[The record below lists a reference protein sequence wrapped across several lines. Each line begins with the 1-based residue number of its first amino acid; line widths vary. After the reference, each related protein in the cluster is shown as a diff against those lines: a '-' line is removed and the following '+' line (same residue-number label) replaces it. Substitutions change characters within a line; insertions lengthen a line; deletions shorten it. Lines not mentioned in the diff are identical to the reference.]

1 MKWTLPEPPT
11 MHKQPQ
17 ADRKPP
23 TTANNRRQ
31 PHQDQHRYPV
41 HLPTTTTRCNQTT
54 QLQGGYVRGPPP
66 LTEDIHLDDLYT
78 RYRQRL
84 RKSLFRS
91 GLWISLVACVVSII
105 IGVIYQQ
112 ELFHTLLL
120 ASAALISASI
130 LTALQFPAV
139 LSSPAAALA
148 FAIVTTFSLGTIAAI
163 TGEELA
169 PLPLFAV
176 FLGIHTM
183 LPISWPVSVVLAL
196 FMTAIHVVYRLCI
209 APDYSPN
216 LPVLFGE
223 IVMLASASVS
233 GLYYRIMSD
242 AAHTRTVDGTRTGIE
257 QRVKLECERQQQEQL
272 LLSVIP
278 AYIAAEVKRSIM
290 LKMADACQRAGG
302 QSNSSATRFH
312 ELHVQRHNNVSI
324 LYADIVN
331 FTPLSE
337 QLTASDLVKTLNDL
351 FGRFDQIAQEN
362 QCLRIKIL
370 GDCYYCVSGLPVSIR
385 QHASNCVNMGL
396 QMIDAIRHVREATG
410 INVDMR
416 IGIHTG
422 NVLCGVLGLRKW
434 QFDVWSDD
442 VTLANHMESGGV
454 AGRVH
459 ITKKTLDFLNGEFEV
474 EEGNGGSRDSYLAD
488 HKIETYLIVPPKK
501 PTYIS
506 HPVPR
511 VIECSNSLEAADNP
525 TDQQQQQQVGSNVYS
540 SGGSHGS
547 RNADAEAFEKL
558 LPLTIVN
565 FKGVDGAQ
573 SPTGATAGG
582 GLGGGSSSPEPK
594 LPQLSSTTTS
604 MSIKEEED
612 EDAVELRHNEA
623 KDATSLLPES
633 VATANEL
640 ANNNTHASLTPKS
653 SLSLPNDDGLSASGS
668 EGGAV
673 ATTPTTNITENPLAH
688 LDSSAALNGNAIA
701 NSVNSTNAAAAGSG
715 GAGTAATTTTG
726 NNLLT
731 SDVPEAKSKRKL
743 SVQGLISFADR
754 RRSSASFTERKMSF
768 HTNESFRSHSG
779 HVTRNRPSSKMT
791 KYVECWGADRP
802 FANIAESKLYK
813 NIGLASITMIESNL
827 LPPERKCFNFNCFG
841 PPTELKPLTMW
852 YRNTPREV
860 MYRAQPD
867 THFRYDL
874 ICAFLLFVSIAAVQL
889 IVMDINLALLGSLIA
904 TFISLGLFLYLSNM
918 HVPDINSTTS
928 DRNGPGQVVASS
940 RFLRMA
946 IFIIVNILI
955 SACAVF
961 SVINFAFED
970 YSVEEVSNL
979 NFTGISNIS
988 NDSSIPDI
996 DSISPYPDLQIAPI
1010 YLFCC
1015 AISLAAVSAFLR
1027 SGFIL
1032 KFFTMFVALVC
1043 QIVVL
1048 HFSNLFELYNARYRM
1063 DYFPIEV
1070 KSFLLLLLVV
1080 AVLHT
1085 LDRQGEYVAR
1095 TDFLWKAKLKV
1106 EQEEVETMRGINK
1119 ILLENILPAHV
1130 ATHFLSQQ
1138 NTSELYHESYSCVAV
1153 MFASIPNYKEFYD
1166 ETDVNKQGLECL
1178 RLLNEIICD
1187 FDKLLLKPKFSGIE
1201 KIKTIASTYMCA
1213 SGLRPGKEEGAKDE
1227 KRTEEHNV
1235 VILVEF
1241 AIALMSILDSINR
1254 ESFQRF
1260 RLRIGLNH
1268 GPVIAGVIGAQK
1280 PQYDIWSN
1288 TVNVASRMDSC
1299 GVMGRLQTTE
1309 HTAKILM
1316 AAGYECEC
1324 RGLTYVKGKGNL
1336 VTYFVKTPFDGKL

>member
-1 MKWTLPEPPT
+1 MLKE
-11 MHKQPQ
+11 
-17 ADRKPP
+17 R
-23 TTANNRRQ
+23 TA
-31 PHQDQHRYPV
+31 
-41 HLPTTTTRCNQTT
+41 
-54 QLQGGYVRGPPP
+54 
-66 LTEDIHLDDLYT
+66 TEDIHLDDLYT

-91 GLWISLVACVVSII
+91 GLLISLVACVVSILIGI
-105 IGVIYQQ
+105 IFQQ
-112 ELFHTLLL
+112 QLLQTLLL
-120 ASAALISASI
+120 ALAALISAGI

-139 LSSPAAALA
+139 LNSPVAALS
-148 FAIVTTFSLGTIAAI
+148 FAVATTFSLGTIAAV
-163 TGEELA
+163 TSEELA
-169 PLPLFAV
+169 PLPLYAI

-183 LPISWPVSVVLAL
+183 LPISWPVSVVLAV
-196 FMTAIHVVYRLCI
+196 FMTAIHIVYRI
-209 APDYSPN
+209 GMSPDYTPN
-216 LPVLFGE
+216 LPLVFGE
-223 IVMLASASVS
+223 LVMLASASIS

-257 QRVKLECERQQQEQL
+257 QRVKLECEREQQEQL

-302 QSNSSATRFH
+302 QSTTSATRFH

-370 GDCYYCVSGLPVSIR
+370 GDCYYCVSGLPVSR
-385 QHASNCVNMGL
+385 PQHATNCVNMGL

-459 ITKKTLDFLNGEFEV
+459 ITKRTLQCLNDKFEV
-474 EEGNGGSRDSYLAD
+474 EEGNGASRDSYLAD

-501 PTYIS
+501 TTYVS
-506 HPVPR
+506 HFVPQ
-511 VIECSNSLEAADNP
+511 VIEMTP
-525 TDQQQQQQVGSNVYS
+525 TPDKESPKLAKNNIHQNNDTEVDS
-540 SGGSHGS
+540 S
-547 RNADAEAFEKL
+547 DKPL
-558 LPLTIVN
+558 LPLTVVN
-565 FKGVDGAQ
+565 FKSHDNDETFVTKII
-573 SPTGATAGG
+573 STTNN
-582 GLGGGSSSPEPK
+582 PELK
-594 LPQLSSTTTS
+594 IPQLSSTAS

-612 EDAVELRHNEA
+612 EDTVELKHPASNALNHEESNTERITASCKNTIKQQDSFTDSHN
-623 KDATSLLPES
+623 T
-633 VATANEL
+633 
-640 ANNNTHASLTPKS
+640 
-653 SLSLPNDDGLSASGS
+653 NDDGNVQSTGINALVVTIIN
-668 EGGAV
+668 ENDCNV
-673 ATTPTTNITENPLAH
+673 KTKTETENAME
-688 LDSSAALNGNAIA
+688 DITA
-701 NSVNSTNAAAAGSG
+701 TNVD
-715 GAGTAATTTTG
+715 TTTTTVKKVHATNASTVLG
-726 NNLLT
+726 GSNLLAT
-731 SDVPEAKSKRKL
+731 DTTEAKNRRKL
-743 SVQGLISFADR
+743 SVQ
-754 RRSSASFTERKMSF
+754 
-768 HTNESFRSHSG
+768 
-779 HVTRNRPSSKMT
+779 
-791 KYVECWGADRP
+791 
-802 FANIAESKLYK
+802 AESKLVK
-813 NIGLASITMIESNL
+813 NIGLASIAMIESNL

-841 PPTELKPLTMW
+841 APTELRPLTMW
-852 YRNTPREV
+852 YRNTPREA
-860 MYRAQPD
+860 MYRARPD
-867 THFRYDL
+867 THFRYDV
-874 ICAFLLFVSIAAVQL
+874 ICAFLLFISMAAVQL
-889 IVMDINLALLGSLIA
+889 IVLDVSIALLGSLM
-904 TFISLGLFLYLSNM
+904 TSCLSLALFLYLSNVQ
-918 HVPDINSTTS
+918 VPEVNGTVTE
-928 DRNGPGQVVASS
+928 RNGTGQVVASS
-940 RFLRMA
+940 RYLRLA
-946 IFIIVNILI
+946 IFIIVNILV
-955 SACAVF
+955 SASAVF
-961 SVINFAFED
+961 SVIDF
-970 YSVEEVSNL
+970 SVGPVTDLNL
-979 NFTGISNIS
+979 NASNYS
-988 NDSSIPDI
+988 TDSHFENDMVSEVMPILL
-996 DSISPYPDLQIAPI
+996 YHRLEVAPI

-1032 KFFTMFVALVC
+1032 KLFIMLSSLISQVIA
-1043 QIVVL
+1043 L
-1048 HFSNLFELYNARYRM
+1048 HFSDLYQQYNFLYM
-1063 DYFPIEV
+1063 DYSLPLEV
-1070 KSFLLLLLVV
+1070 KGFLLLLLVI
-1080 AVLHT
+1080 AILHT

-1130 ATHFLSQQ
+1130 ATHFLHQERSA
-1138 NTSELYHESYSCVAV
+1138 ELYHESYSCVAV

-1187 FDKLLLKPKFSGIE
+1187 FDKLLLKPKYSGIE

-1213 SGLRPGKEEGAKDE
+1213 SGLRPGKEEGATDE
-1227 KRTEEHNV
+1227 KRTEEHTV

-1299 GVMGRLQTTE
+1299 GAMGRLQTTE
-1309 HTAKILM
+1309 HTAKVLI